1 MMAIVANTI
10 LLLLLLLLLSQFS
23 CVRPCATPETAAL
36 YYIIEIC

>member
-10 LLLLLLLLLSQFS
+10 LLLLLLSHFS

>member
-1 MMAIVANTI
+1 MMAIVTNTI
-10 LLLLLLLLLSQFS
+10 LLLLLLLSHFS